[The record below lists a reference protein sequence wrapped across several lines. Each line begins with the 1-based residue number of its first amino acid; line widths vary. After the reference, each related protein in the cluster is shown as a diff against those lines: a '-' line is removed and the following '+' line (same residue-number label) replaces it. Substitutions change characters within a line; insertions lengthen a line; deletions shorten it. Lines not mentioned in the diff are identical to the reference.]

1 MPGFEQPE
9 SGHFRIPYSDPDE
22 YHLTL
27 SADGYHDAEAF
38 TPKVSELKLIEGI
51 VVKLKKKQRHRP

>member
-1 MPGFEQPE
+1 MAKSCFPAADPRVLNSPRLAGSAFPIA
-9 SGHFRIPYSDPDE
+9 HPDE

-38 TPKVSELKLIEGI
+38 TPKVTEVEID
-51 VVKLKKKQRHRP
+51 